1 MDVIKYQLIIIVT
14 VGLTYLIGGR
24 KKALYVSIFWT
35 AWTVVLL
42 SYPPL
47 VVTQLGFTWGT
58 FALCTFMAGNR
69 QEINELKAALS
80 AYPASMQNRIEDH
93 ARGSTIEKIIG
104 EAHRRELSAAARDA
118 SQELVILSGWIT
130 SSVVNDRFVRT
141 LEEAI
146 HRGVKIYIGYGW
158 EDSSGSHSESSS
170 SADAIFRLHALKKKN
185 PNAIHIAKFANHQ
198 KILIKDSDY
207 IICGSNNWLSN
218 NAFRNSEI
226 SMKIYSPSLASSES
240 ERFKREV
247 EQGEI
252 ANT

>member
-1 MDVIKYQLIIIVT
+1 MEVIYYQLIIIVT

-42 SYPPL
+42 LYPPL

-58 FALCTFMAGNR
+58 FALCAFMAGNR

-80 AYPASMQNRIEDH
+80 TYPASMQNRVEDH
-93 ARGSTIEKIIG
+93 ARGCTIDKIIG
-104 EAHRRELSAAARDA
+104 KAHKRELSSAAKEA
-118 SQELVILSGWIT
+118 SRELVILSGWLT
-130 SSVVNDRFVRT
+130 SSVVNDLFVRT
-141 LEEAI
+141 LEDAMS
-146 HRGVKIYIGYGW
+146 RGVKIYIGYGW
-158 EDSSGSHSESSS
+158 EDWNGSHSESAS
-170 SADAIFRLHALKKKN
+170 SADAIFRLNALKKKN

-198 KILIKDSDY
+198 KILIKDNDY

-247 EQGEI
+247 EQGESG
-252 ANT
+252 NG